1 MLPVEV
7 MTSSRAMSE
16 CSAPDAPATVFLS
29 ITLTNRWQPFCRQ
42 EAVKKNK
49 AFNAAVRARLTYG
62 NISSELTGC
71 WMLTSHDWRA
81 VQTQMLNVCFLSPLQ
96 STLNFA
102 WHFHW
107 NIWSHCQHCSLR
119 VIWGRI
125 LTWRWEMCGG
135 PSGAG
140 TRLLQLQLHVVE
152 LLLGC
157 GTNGDIHIRHT
168 FAARPVEERCLWGE
182 N

>member
-1 MLPVEV
+1 
-7 MTSSRAMSE
+7 MTSSRAMSK
-16 CSAPDAPATVFLS
+16 CSAPDIRSCTDQQVAAV
-29 ITLTNRWQPFCRQ
+29 CRQ
-42 EAVKKNK
+42 EVVEKNK
-49 AFNAAVRARLTYG
+49 AFNAAVRAQLTYG
-62 NISSELTGC
+62 NISSELTEC
-71 WMLTSHDWRA
+71 WMLTSRDRRRRPNPD
-81 VQTQMLNVCFLSPLQ
+81 VENVLFVPF
-96 STLNFA
+96 TADFNFA
-102 WHFHW
+102 WHFHG
-107 NIWSHCQHCSLR
+107 NTWSHCQHCSLR
-119 VIWGRI
+119 GIWVRI

-168 FAARPVEERCLWGE
+168 FAARPVEECCLWGE